1 MPGVEG
7 ARRDQGFARRQARL
21 TAGSDSGE
29 FAPPEPLQSLRVE
42 PIAAIEGPWNSS
54 SRNSAIATYTS
65 FPVVAARLLLATIFG
80 AAIGFEREWRNRPA
94 GLRTHILV
102 CVAAATFA
110 ILTIEI
116 IHAPMFTTD
125 ALGDAVKVDPI
136 RIVEA
141 VTAGVAFL
149 AAGVVIFTRGQVHG
163 LTTGAGMWLAGAIG
177 VACGLGPLADR
188 AVRHAAGAGGAGA
201 ALCLREQDGHEPGRG
216 FRRGAKRTKRAN
228 APPRPRATSRRRPS
242 LRDS

>member
-1 MPGVEG
+1 MEQLVE
-7 ARRDQGFARRQARL
+7 
-21 TAGSDSGE
+21 E
-29 FAPPEPLQSLRVE
+29 F
-42 PIAAIEGPWNSS
+42 GH
-54 SRNSAIATYTS
+54 ATFTP
-65 FPVVAARLLLATIFG
+65 FPVIAARLLLAAIFG

-94 GLRTHILV
+94 GLRTHVLV

-116 IHAPMFTTD
+116 IHAPMFTAD

-177 VACGLGPLADR
+177 VACGLGLWQIALFSTVLALIVLVLLYAFENKMDMNQ
-188 AVRHAAGAGGAGA
+188 GDDFTED
-201 ALCLREQDGHEPGRG
+201 EQDE
-216 FRRGAKRTKRAN
+216 
-228 APPRPRATSRRRPS
+228 TSRRATKAKGDKPEEAEPAR
-242 LRDS
+242 

>member
-1 MPGVEG
+1 MEQLVE
-7 ARRDQGFARRQARL
+7 
-21 TAGSDSGE
+21 E
-29 FAPPEPLQSLRVE
+29 F
-42 PIAAIEGPWNSS
+42 GH
-54 SRNSAIATYTS
+54 ATFTP
-65 FPVVAARLLLATIFG
+65 FPVVAARLLLAAIFG

-94 GLRTHILV
+94 GLRTHVLV

-116 IHAPMFTTD
+116 IHAPMFTAD

-177 VACGLGPLADR
+177 VACGLGLWQIALFSTVLALLVLILLYAFEKKMDMNQ
-188 AVRHAAGAGGAGA
+188 GDDFTED
-201 ALCLREQDGHEPGRG
+201 EQDE
-216 FRRGAKRTKRAN
+216 
-228 APPRPRATSRRRPS
+228 TSRRATKAKGDKPEEAEPAR
-242 LRDS
+242 